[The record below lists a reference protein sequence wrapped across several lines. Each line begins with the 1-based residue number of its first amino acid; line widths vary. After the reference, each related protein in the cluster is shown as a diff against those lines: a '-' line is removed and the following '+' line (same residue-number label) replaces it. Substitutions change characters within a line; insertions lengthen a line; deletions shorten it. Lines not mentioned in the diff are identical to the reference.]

1 MPTLAEK
8 QSMRESKRQNDAHTS
23 GKTKDE
29 GIEEAERCPTSEKT
43 DKNKMKQK
51 LPAESGQFYIKYKTY
66 NPPAGLFLKTSVF
79 ALPLE

>member
-1 MPTLAEK
+1 MG
-8 QSMRESKRQNDAHTS
+8 QNDVPAS
-23 GKTKDE
+23 RKTKDE
-29 GIEEAERCPTSEKT
+29 GIEVSKRCPTSEKT